1 MMLSRLLGTALL
13 ALTLGAC
20 AKPPYTNVDNSEL
33 KTLIAQGVP
42 VYDVRRDDEWR
53 ATGVVEGSHK
63 LTFVDAKGRPNP
75 EFLPRFT
82 AEVGKNDP
90 VILICRTGN
99 RTDKLAREL
108 MEKHGYTRVYN
119 VRDGIVGWV
128 GEKNPVVKTET
139 QTTPP

>member
-1 MMLSRLLGTALL
+1 MMLSRLVATALL

-20 AKPPYTNVDNSEL
+20 AKPPYTNVDNVEL

-42 VYDVRRDDEWR
+42 VYDVRRAEEWG
-53 ATGVVEGSHK
+53 ATGVVEGSHT
-63 LTFVDAKGRPNP
+63 LTYVDKSGRPNP

-108 MEKHGYTRVYN
+108 MEQHGYTRVYN
-119 VRDGIVGWV
+119 VRDGITRWIG
-128 GEKNPVVKTET
+128 GSNAVVKPPTET
-139 QTTPP
+139 TPQ